1 MCGIGVVLTSAT
13 TNLEN
18 HAAYTQ
24 QIRSGI
30 RNRGPDSFGEM
41 ELMENRATFMPSG
54 TYNVMILLAIPQFLQ
69 TLLRSIEIRP
79 LDHSSAVVSELRFLA
94 CAIRLP

>member
-1 MCGIGVVLTSAT
+1 MGE
-13 TNLEN
+13 TNDIIEHKGPRPLDVAHHFHDAVAVFQLLKDDN
-18 HAAYTQ
+18 RIVHA
-24 QIRSGI
+24 
-30 RNRGPDSFGEM
+30 F
-41 ELMENRATFMPSG
+41 G